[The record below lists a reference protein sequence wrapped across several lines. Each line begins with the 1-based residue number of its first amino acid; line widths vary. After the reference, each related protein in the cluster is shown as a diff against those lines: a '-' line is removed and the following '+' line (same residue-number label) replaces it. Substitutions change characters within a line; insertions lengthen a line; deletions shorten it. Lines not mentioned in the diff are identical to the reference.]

1 MSRRSLPRISTA
13 DLHDH
18 ADAARIERIWE
29 RVEHDLAGF
38 EAPSRAPRLA
48 YFAVAATFA
57 AFAGGVGVGKI
68 AFREPQNAAPIAV
81 ASTDEIDVD
90 VLAAGS
96 ERRTFS
102 LPGGSKLTLAPG
114 ATAELE
120 RAGSA
125 ATLKLVQGSAQ
136 ISAGGAGR
144 LVLVAGD
151 AHLDTQAGAIF
162 DVRRNQDDMDI
173 NVHDG
178 AVHILSP
185 AGGRTL
191 GRGESSAVPIHAS
204 TTATT
209 QLDAPISPHTRS
221 PTRPR
226 RADEPRPAEPDVP
239 TAAAPEW
246 ITRVNAGD
254 NSGALELLR
263 QEAGGVDGA
272 IASARSARELMAIS
286 DAARSKGGD
295 ANAAIRALKSL
306 VERFPEDPNASIAAY
321 YLAKIYTAR
330 GQTDLAKRYQDMY
343 PTAEV
348 AQDALCGQMRA
359 EQEKGHKDEARRKAE
374 EYLAKYPDGPCNNNA
389 QSVVQSSE
397 AAPEGGASLV
407 GDAGVLDRAAPVD
420 SSVAP

>member
-18 ADAARIERIWE
+18 ADESRIERIWE
-29 RVEHDLAGF
+29 RVEHDVAGF
-38 EAPSRAPRLA
+38 EPPSRAPRLA
-48 YFAVAATFA
+48 YLAVAAAFA
-57 AFAGGVGVGKI
+57 AFAGGVAVGKV
-68 AFREPQNAAPIAV
+68 AFREPQSAAPIAV
-81 ASTDEIDVD
+81 ASPDKVDVD

-96 ERRTFS
+96 AGRTFT

-125 ATLKLVQGSAQ
+125 SMLKLVQGAAQ
-136 ISAGGAGR
+136 ISASGAGG

-178 AVHILSP
+178 AVHISSP

-191 GRGESSAVPIHAS
+191 GRGESSAVSIHAS
-204 TTATT
+204 TTAVT
-209 QLDAPISPHTRS
+209 QLDAPMSPPTRS
-221 PTRPR
+221 TARPHH
-226 RADEPRPAEPDVP
+226 ADEPRPVEPEAPAV
-239 TAAAPEW
+239 AAPEL
-246 ITRVNAGD
+246 ITRANTGD
-254 NSGALELLR
+254 NSVALDLLR
-263 QEAGGVDGA
+263 QEPGGIDGA
-272 IASARSARELMAIS
+272 IAAARSARELMAIS

-295 ANAAIRALKSL
+295 ANAAIRSLKSL

-374 EYLAKYPDGPCNNNA
+374 EYLAKYPDGPCKNNA

-397 AAPEGGASLV
+397 AAAEGDTIA
-407 GDAGVLDRAAPVD
+407 GDAGVPDRASTDGSATP
-420 SSVAP
+420 